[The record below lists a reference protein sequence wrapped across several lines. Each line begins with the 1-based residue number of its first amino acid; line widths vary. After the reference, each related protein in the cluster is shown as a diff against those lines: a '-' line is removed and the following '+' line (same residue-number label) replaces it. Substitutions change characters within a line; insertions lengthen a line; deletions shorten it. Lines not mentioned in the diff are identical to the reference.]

1 MTVAEAARLDLTLA
15 PWRVSETTEARW
27 ARGNGTAASINR
39 LVGWWVGWSVGQS
52 IDRSVGGSIG
62 GAGSV
67 VVGSRNARESQPR
80 GVLPRSSLRQADEER
95 SRACWRRDLN
105 IARES
110 DMCVMQD
117 AAPFVRC
124 LGWGDWSIHS
134 LIRSTQWLA
143 WAWAWGRVA
152 LEVGASS
159 GVLSAPASRG
169 ITEQTTR
176 CVCVHMFVPHPTSGS
191 IHTPHPNQPASQG
204 AANHHQ
210 QQQPPLWSCRRRRAS
225 SDATVCTHAHSA
237 CCLSPPSDRSC

>member
-1 MTVAEAARLDLTLA
+1 MGTWEWNGRLDQ
-15 PWRVSETTEARW
+15 
-27 ARGNGTAASINR
+27 SIGG
-39 LVGWWVGWSVGQS
+39 LVGWLVGRSV
-52 IDRSVGGSIG
+52 DRSIGRWVDFWCWIG
-62 GAGSV
+62 GGGIKECEGKPASGRFAALLSPSSRRRTKPSLLAARPQHRAQERHV
-67 VVGSRNARESQPR
+67 V
-80 GVLPRSSLRQADEER
+80 
-95 SRACWRRDLN
+95 
-105 IARES
+105 
-110 DMCVMQD
+110 CVMQD

-237 CCLSPPSDRSC
+237 CCLSPPSNRSC